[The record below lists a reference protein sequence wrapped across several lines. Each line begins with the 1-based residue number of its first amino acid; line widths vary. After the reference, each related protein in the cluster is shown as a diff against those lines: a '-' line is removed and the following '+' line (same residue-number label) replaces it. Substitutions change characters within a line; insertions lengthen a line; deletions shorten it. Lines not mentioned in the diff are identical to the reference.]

1 MRTRHWP
8 ELIVAGVIAGLA
20 VAMPTPGTDR
30 VHVASDSM
38 APTVLDGDWVTVG
51 DVGARGVQRRDLVML
66 ASPADGTLLLK
77 RVVAIGGDE
86 VGFEDGVLVVN
97 GTDVDE
103 PFVDYARVNGEYF
116 GPVRVP
122 AGHVFVLGDNR
133 GSSVDS
139 RAFGAVPVA
148 AVVGT
153 VVGVDVA
160 RTLPVVDPG
169 GTAGPEGAGESEDRA
184 LLPGFLGP
192 SVAP

>member
-20 VAMPTPGTDR
+20 VAMPAPGTDR

-51 DVGARGVQRRDLVML
+51 DVGARGVQRRDLVLL
-66 ASPADGTLLLK
+66 ASPDDGTLLLK
-77 RVVAIGGDE
+77 RVVAIAGDE

-97 GTDVDE
+97 GADVDE

-116 GPVRVP
+116 GPVQVP

-139 RAFGAVPVA
+139 RAFGAVPLA

-153 VVGVDVA
+153 VVGLDVV
-160 RTLPVVDPG
+160 RTLPVEAPDDSPG
-169 GTAGPEGAGESEDRA
+169 RHGTGASEDRA
-184 LLPGFLGP
+184 LLPGLLG
-192 SVAP
+192 SNDR

>member
-1 MRTRHWP
+1 MRTRRWL
-8 ELIVAGVIAGLA
+8 ELLIAGLIAGLA
-20 VAMPTPGTDR
+20 IAMPAPGTDR
-30 VHVASDSM
+30 VRVLSDSM

-51 DVGARGVQRRDLVML
+51 DVDARGVQRRDLVML
-66 ASPADGTLLLK
+66 ASPDDGTLLLK
-77 RVVAIGGDE
+77 RVVAIAGDE

-97 GTDVDE
+97 GADVDE

-139 RAFGAVPVA
+139 RSFGAVPVA

-153 VVGVDVA
+153 VVGVDVT
-160 RTLPVVDPG
+160 RPLPEDEERG
-169 GTAGPEGAGESEDRA
+169 AAGPADSSAPGEHGS
-184 LLPGFLGP
+184 LPGLLGGIEP
-192 SVAP
+192 